1 MARTRTSKAWMRE
14 HIEDPWVQKAKAEGW
29 RSRAAFKL
37 MQIDA
42 KDRLLRPGMR
52 VVDLGST
59 PGGWSQV
66 AVKAVGRQGRVVAV
80 DLIEMVPVAG
90 VEFLQGDFET
100 DATVAAVRALL
111 DGRPADL
118 VLSDMAPNLSGI
130 GAADQA
136 RMAGLAEAAAAFA
149 LEVLTPDGAFLT
161 KVFHGVGFDDLLRGL
176 RSTFRSVAVRKP
188 EASRGRSPETYL
200 LARGPRPADAESA
213 NLRA

>member
-14 HIEDPWVQKAKAEGW
+14 HINDPWVQKARAEGW

-37 MQIDA
+37 QQIDA

-52 VVDLGST
+52 VVDVGST

-66 AVKAVGRQGRVVAV
+66 AAKAVGPTGRVIAV
-80 DLIEMVPVAG
+80 DLVEMEPLPG
-90 VEFLQGDFET
+90 VRFVRGDFET
-100 DATVAAVRALL
+100 EATVAEVVALL
-111 DGRPADL
+111 GGHPADL

-130 GAADQA
+130 GAVDQA

-149 LEVLTPDGAFLT
+149 QDVLTPDGAFLT

-176 RSTFRSVAVRKP
+176 RQTFRSVAVRKP

-200 LARGPRPADAESA
+200 LARGPRREQPGG
-213 NLRA
+213 

>member
-14 HIEDPWVQKAKAEGW
+14 HVEDPWVQKARAEGW

-42 KDRLLRPGMR
+42 RDRLLRPGAR

-80 DLIEMVPVAG
+80 DLLEMVPIAG
-90 VEFLQGDFET
+90 VHFLQGDFER
-100 DATVAAVRALL
+100 DETVEAVRALL
-111 DGRPADL
+111 DGRAANL

-136 RMAGLAEAAAAFA
+136 RMAGLAEAAAQFA

-161 KVFHGVGFDDLLRGL
+161 KVFHGVGFDALLRDL
-176 RSTFRSVAVRKP
+176 RGAFRTVAVRKP

-200 LARGPRPADAESA
+200 LARGPRRADPEIE